1 MRVLS
6 KLALFAAV
14 LAAAVGCQMHGG
26 HNLPPAEQL
35 MHPGPG
41 VTGPGPGVLAPQV
54 VCPPAMPG
62 PGAYSQVYFNKPEG
76 MNVQWDVT
84 GMGQFDSMPL
94 VCPGRQ
100 NFPQGGMYR
109 LKITSIPG
117 REGVELYPTVEVG
130 PATPRTEAFL
140 GHNAIPIQLTEED
153 FDQVLTGNF
162 VTKVIYLPDPE
173 YQELALAGVET
184 LVSTRLDPGVD
195 PVTEA
200 DRRGSIMA
208 IVRVGNKDLQ
218 MPGEMSMDGGV
229 VRASYHSMPP
239 GAGYG
244 MPPGYGMSPGFGM
257 GPMGPGGGVMPP
269 PHVAGVT
276 GPQWGMTQSGT
287 PIGLVGPPHMP
298 LGGPAGL
305 KRHVMDNKTHYSIP
319 GPTKHVTI
327 DVKQQPGMHYP
338 RPANKVHIREQT
350 IRPAPTYHQP
360 HGQKY
365 QFVPS
370 GPPACAT
377 CP

>member
-14 LAAAVGCQMHGG
+14 LAAAVGCQMPGG

-41 VTGPGPGVLAPQV
+41 VTGPGPGVLAPEV
-54 VCPPAMPG
+54 ICPPAMPG
-62 PGAYSQVYFNKPEG
+62 PAANSQVYFNKPEG

-84 GMGQFDSMPL
+84 GTGQFDSMPL

-117 REGVELYPTVEVG
+117 REGVELYPTVEIG

-208 IVRVGNKDLQ
+208 ILRIGNKDVE
-218 MPGEMSMDGGV
+218 MPGEMSADGTV
-229 VRASYHSMPP
+229 VRASHLSSVP
-239 GAGYG
+239 GADCG
-244 MPPGYGMSPGFGM
+244 PGYGVPGMGMVPGM
-257 GPMGPGGGVMPP
+257 GPGAVMPP
-269 PHVAGVT
+269 PNVAGVT
-276 GPQWGMTQSGT
+276 SPQWGMTMSGT
-287 PIGLVGPPHMP
+287 PIGLVGPPHIP
-298 LGGPAGL
+298 HGGQAGL
-305 KRHVMDNKTHYSIP
+305 KRHVIDNHTHYSIP
-319 GPTKHVTI
+319 GPTKHMTI
-327 DVKQQPGMHYP
+327 DVRQQPGMSYP
-338 RPANKVHIREQT
+338 RPANKVRIREQM
-350 IRPAPTYHQP
+350 IRPAPNYHQP
-360 HGQKY
+360 PGMKY